1 MSQQAWLW
9 IIFSSVAAGM
19 MAVDLGLFQRK
30 GHAVRPREA
39 AIWSGVWVGVALIVG
54 LAVLF
59 MEGRQ
64 KGLEFL
70 TGYLIELSLSVD
82 NIFVF
87 VLIFA
92 YFGVPAA
99 YQHRVLFWGIV
110 GAVILRGAF
119 IFGGI
124 VLLSLFHW
132 LIYVLGALLIW
143 GGIQLIRQDKVGVH
157 PEKNR
162 LLRLFQRVVPM
173 VHDYDGQRFFTRREG
188 RLLATPLMAVLLV
201 IETTD
206 LVFALDSIPAI
217 LAITRDPFIVFAS
230 NICAIL
236 GLRSL
241 YFLFAALVDRLRY
254 PSLRPCRRP
263 LLRRTEDDLR
273 EVRRSPHLALAP
285 LRRGRPG
292 DSRSIASL
300 AIPPKPAPPR
310 TDARPEEAP

>member
-92 YFGVPAA
+92 YFAVPPA

-124 VLLSLFHW
+124 VLLSVFHW
-132 LIYVLGALLIW
+132 LIYLLGALLIW

-157 PEKNR
+157 PERNR

-254 PSLRPCRRP
+254 LHYGLAVVLCFVGLKMIFEKYVEVPIWLSL
-263 LLRRTEDDLR
+263 LF
-273 EVRRSPHLALAP
+273 VAVAL
-285 LRRGRPG
+285 GI
-292 DSRSIASL
+292 SVIASL
-300 AIPPKPAPPR
+300 AIPPRPAPPR
-310 TDARPEEAP
+310 TDARPGEAP

>member
-1 MSQQAWLW
+1 MTQQAWLW
-9 IIFSSVAAGM
+9 IIFSAVAVGM
-19 MAVDLGLFQRK
+19 MAIDLGLFQRK
-30 GHAVRPREA
+30 AHAVRAREA
-39 AIWSGVWVGVALIVG
+39 AIWSGVWVCVALLVG

-92 YFGVPAA
+92 YFRVPPA

-110 GAVILRGAF
+110 GAVLLRGAF

-124 VLLSLFHW
+124 VLLNLFHW
-132 LIYVLGALLIW
+132 LIYILGALLIW
-143 GGIQLIRQDKVGVH
+143 GGIQLVRQDKAGVH

-162 LLRLFQRVVPM
+162 ILRLFQRVVPM
-173 VHDYDGQRFFTRREG
+173 VRDYDGQRFFSRREG
-188 RLLATPLMAVLLV
+188 KLLATPLMAVLLV

-241 YFLFAALVDRLRY
+241 YFLFATLVDRLRY
-254 PSLRPCRRP
+254 LHYGLAVVLCFVGLKMLLEKFIEVPIGLSLAF
-263 LLRRTEDDLR
+263 
-273 EVRRSPHLALAP
+273 VAFAL
-285 LRRGRPG
+285 GV
-292 DSRSIASL
+292 SVVASL
-300 AIPPKPAPPR
+300 TIRPKEGAPP
-310 TDARPEEAP
+310 PETRAEEVP

>member
-1 MSQQAWLW
+1 MTQQGWLW
-9 IIFSSVAAGM
+9 LIFSGVAVGV
-19 MAVDLGLFQRK
+19 MAIDLGLFQRK
-30 GHAVRPREA
+30 AHAVRPREA
-39 AIWSGVWVGVALIVG
+39 AIWSGVWVSVALLVG
-54 LAVLF
+54 LAVLL

-92 YFGVPAA
+92 YFRVPPQF
-99 YQHRVLFWGIV
+99 QHRVLFWGIV
-110 GAVILRGAF
+110 GAVVLRGVF

-124 VLLSLFHW
+124 VLLELFHW
-132 LIYVLGALLIW
+132 LIYILGALLIW
-143 GGIQLIRQDKVGVH
+143 GGIQLFRQDKVGVH

-162 LLRLFQRVVPM
+162 ALRLFQRVVPM
-173 VHDYDGQRFFTRREG
+173 VRDYDGQRFFTRREG
-188 RLLATPLMAVLLV
+188 KLLATPLMAVLLV

-206 LVFALDSIPAI
+206 LVFAIDSIPAI

-254 PSLRPCRRP
+254 LHFGLAVVLCFVGLKMLAEKFVQVPIGLSLAF
-263 LLRRTEDDLR
+263 
-273 EVRRSPHLALAP
+273 VALAL
-285 LRRGRPG
+285 GV
-292 DSRSIASL
+292 SVVASL
-300 AIPPKPAPPR
+300 AIPLRHAPAAQGPP
-310 TDARPEEAP
+310 PEAAP

>member
-1 MSQQAWLW
+1 MTQQTWLW
-9 IIFSSVAAGM
+9 VIFSGVALAM
-19 MAVDLGLFQRK
+19 MALDLGLLHRK
-30 GHAVRPREA
+30 AHAVRPREA
-39 AIWSGVWVGVALIVG
+39 AIWSGIWVAVAMVVGVAIL
-54 LAVLF
+54 L

-92 YFGVPAA
+92 YFKVPPL

-110 GAVILRGAF
+110 GAVVLRGAF

-124 VLLSLFHW
+124 ALLNLFHW
-132 LIYVLGALLIW
+132 LIYLLGVVLIW
-143 GGIQLIRQDKVGVH
+143 GGIQLFRQDKVGVH
-157 PEKNR
+157 PERNR
-162 LLRLFQRVVPM
+162 LLQLFQRFVPM
-173 VHDYDGQRFFTRREG
+173 LREYDGQKFLVRREG

-206 LVFALDSIPAI
+206 LIFALDSIPAI
-217 LAITRDPFIVFAS
+217 LAITRDSFIVFSS

-241 YFLFAALVDRLRY
+241 YFLFAALVDRLRFLHY
-254 PSLRPCRRP
+254 GLAVVLCFVGLKMVSSEFVELPIGISLGFVAV
-263 LLRRTEDDLR
+263 T
-273 EVRRSPHLALAP
+273 LAV
-285 LRRGRPG
+285 
-292 DSRSIASL
+292 SVICSL
-300 AIPPKPAPPR
+300 AIPPKRVESPAGPPS
-310 TDARPEEAP
+310 TSAQ